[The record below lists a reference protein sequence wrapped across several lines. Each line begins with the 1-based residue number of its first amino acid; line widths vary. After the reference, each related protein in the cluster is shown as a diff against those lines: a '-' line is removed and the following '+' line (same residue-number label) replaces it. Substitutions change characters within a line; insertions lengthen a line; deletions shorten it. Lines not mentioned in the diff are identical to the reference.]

1 MKTIE
6 FNLSF
11 INIMT
16 AFVLIPLMDTLI
28 QNILIVLLIPLNI
41 LYFFAKGVVIRNDM
55 KYILLNFFIL
65 LCWYLFLLVNDVE
78 GYPRVLQWL
87 AVCSV
92 FYYFAVEKLDKR
104 DLLLLSFIAS
114 IYIVSWV
121 AYIPFS
127 TSILAYS
134 AYLPQKNT
142 LGSMCVSMATIL
154 LIKINENRIVNIM
167 LWVMLL
173 IALFLSGSRGSMLS
187 IMIMIVVYYL
197 FNKKLVKFNSYNV
210 TKLFLLFLFAI
221 FNFTVIYPAIFNT
234 DLGAK
239 LNELSLEIFSQNF
252 YSGRQLIWSML
263 LDIINQNFYIGHGL
277 SAKPMFFMDTEF
289 SSHNLYLQVLLQSG
303 IIGLLLL
310 LSTLFSILI
319 ALTKNKN
326 RISYVSV
333 GLLLGMLVHESFEVS
348 LTQNNLATG
357 LIIWA
362 LLAIGISKESQIIR

>member
-65 LCWYLFLLVNDVE
+65 LCWYFFLLVNDVE

-121 AYIPFS
+121 VYIPFS

>member
-65 LCWYLFLLVNDVE
+65 LCWYFLLLVNDVE

-121 AYIPFS
+121 VYIPFS

-362 LLAIGISKESQIIR
+362 LLAIGVSKESQIIR

>member
-65 LCWYLFLLVNDVE
+65 LCWYFLLLVNDVE

-121 AYIPFS
+121 VYIPFS